1 MYGAFLKGTRT
12 GMAVQAL
19 AIVVRLVKLDVFRR
33 WRFSEVIHVD
43 MSQPSKLGLDS
54 AEHRIIRVARVAG
67 FARRHAMILKVRRG
81 QVLWIVHAQALSV
94 RLHDVTRKAK
104 PRALGV
110 F

>member
-19 AIVVRLVKLDVFRR
+19 AIVVRLVEPDVFRR
-33 WRFSEVIHVD
+33 WRFSEVIHID
-43 MSQPSKLGLDS
+43 MSKPAKLGLDS

-67 FARRHAMILKVRRG
+67 FVRRDAMILKVRRG
-81 QVLWIVHAQALSV
+81 QVLRIVHAQALSI
-94 RLHDVTRKAK
+94 RLHDVARKAR
-104 PRALGV
+104 PRTLGI